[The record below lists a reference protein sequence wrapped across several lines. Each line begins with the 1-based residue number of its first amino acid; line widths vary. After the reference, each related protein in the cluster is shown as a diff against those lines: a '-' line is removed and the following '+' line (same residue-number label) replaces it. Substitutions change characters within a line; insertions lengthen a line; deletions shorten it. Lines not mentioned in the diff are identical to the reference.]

1 MNDPSNKIVDEILVM
16 DCQSGNVKALELLVS
31 RWQKRL
37 WTYAYRLLG
46 DSEVAWDITQESW
59 LGIVRGIRKLE
70 DPARFGPWCFRIV
83 GNKANDWI
91 RKRQADRKPIQ
102 QAETENVLTAED
114 CERLDKASDLSTILR
129 KLPGNHREIIML
141 YYIEQLSVGEI
152 AIVLDVPS
160 GTVKSRLHKARECFK
175 ELWEISERE

>member
-1 MNDPSNKIVDEILVM
+1 MNDPSRKIVDEILVM

-37 WTYAYRLLG
+37 WTYAYRILG
-46 DSEVAWDITQESW
+46 DSEAAWDITQESW

-91 RKRQADRKPIQ
+91 RKRQADRQPAQ
-102 QAETENVLTAED
+102 QTEPAQACGD
-114 CERLDKASDLSTILR
+114 CERLDKASDLSAILR
-129 KLPGNHREIIML
+129 KLPRNHREILML
-141 YYIEQLSVGEI
+141 YYIEQLNVGEI
-152 AIVLDVPS
+152 AIVLDVPN
-160 GTVKSRLHKARECFK
+160 GTVKSRLHKAREQFRK
-175 ELWEISERE
+175 LWQASEHE